1 MPPTPRRRLTRR
13 VAPPR
18 PTYEGAPVVDAA
30 EPTNHRVTVETR
42 RVNENVLRQAPYL
55 AAELKRIA
63 GVTTV
68 CVAMLIALTVIDR
81 LR

>member
-1 MPPTPRRRLTRR
+1 MPPTSRRRLTRR

-18 PTYEGAPVVDAA
+18 PTYEGAPAVEEDV
-30 EPTNHRVTVETR
+30 TSHRVTAETR
-42 RVNENVLRQAPYL
+42 RVNDNVLRQAPYL

-63 GVTTV
+63 GVTSV
-68 CVAMLIALTVIDR
+68 CLAMLAVLTVIDR

>member
-18 PTYEGAPVVDAA
+18 PTYVGAPGA
-30 EPTNHRVTVETR
+30 EDEPVSHRVSAETR

-63 GVTTV
+63 GVTSV
-68 CVAMLIALTVIDR
+68 CLGMLIALAVIDR

>member
-18 PTYEGAPVVDAA
+18 PTYEGAPAVA
-30 EPTNHRVTVETR
+30 EEETSHRVAAETR

-81 LR
+81 MR

>member
-18 PTYEGAPVVDAA
+18 PTYEGAPGVES
-30 EPTNHRVTVETR
+30 EPESHRVTAETR

-55 AAELKRIA
+55 VAELKRVA
-63 GVTTV
+63 GVTTI

-81 LR
+81 IR